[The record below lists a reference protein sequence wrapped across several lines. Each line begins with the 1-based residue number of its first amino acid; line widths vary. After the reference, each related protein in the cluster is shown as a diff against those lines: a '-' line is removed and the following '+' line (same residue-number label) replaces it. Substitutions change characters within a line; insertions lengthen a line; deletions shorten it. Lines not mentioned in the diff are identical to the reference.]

1 MSFYRNLKDKYLK
14 SNLALAI
21 WAVIISVILWLFI
34 ALTQYPT
41 VQKTVRHIPVS
52 VDISGTSAGNNGL
65 SVISCDVTEVT
76 AELLGSRT
84 QVGSLN
90 NETLEAYFDADS
102 VSSSGTKKL
111 TLKLRSSSGI
121 EYRVKT
127 ISPASASVDF
137 DKIDTREFQL
147 EPYIPNVTVAKGME
161 INRDELS
168 CQPSA
173 IRITGP
179 SSQLDR
185 IAKCQAVMSKAV
197 SLSTTY
203 VLESDEIQLL
213 NEENAIIDQSSLK
226 FSDTTAWI
234 SIPVRTQKEVGLT
247 VAIINAPDSF
257 NKDSVKLKLSEQ
269 SILLACNNSQVDIP
283 DTLNIGYVSLNEL
296 KPGFAKTFRL
306 NNVLESTE
314 YINVSDLEVVTVELE
329 DDNIMQRDLMLNK
342 DRITISNVP
351 DNSYDY
357 SILTQK
363 LNVTVVGPEDV
374 INQIGPEDI
383 VADVNL
389 LTSSPTSDQFNW
401 YATFSCP
408 EYDNVWVVTNSKVSL
423 QRTKKAPATTAES

>member
-1 MSFYRNLKDKYLK
+1 M
-14 SNLALAI
+14 I

-41 VQKTVRHIPVS
+41 VQKTVQKIPVS
-52 VDISGTSAGNNGL
+52 VDISGTSAGISGL

-84 QVGSLN
+84 QVGNLT

-102 VSSSGTKKL
+102 VSTSGTKKL

-121 EYRVKT
+121 EYKVKS
-127 ISPASASVDF
+127 ISPASASVEF

-147 EPYIPNVTVAKGME
+147 EPYIPNVTVVKGME
-161 INRDELS
+161 INRDELA

-179 SSQLDR
+179 SSQLDK
-185 IAKCQAVMSKAV
+185 IAKCQAVMSKSM

-203 VLESDEIQLL
+203 VLDCDEIQLY
-213 NEENAIIDQSSLK
+213 NADNAIIDPASLK
-226 FSDTTAWI
+226 FSDMNVKI
-234 SIPVRTQKEVGLT
+234 SIPVRKQKEVGLT
-247 VAIINAPDSF
+247 VSIINAPDNF
-257 NKDSVKLKLSEQ
+257 NKDSVKLKLSEL
-269 SILLACNNSQVDIP
+269 SILLACNNSQVEIP
-283 DTLNIGYVSLNEL
+283 DNLNIGYVSLNEL

-306 NNVLESTE
+306 SNVLESTD

-329 DDNIMQRDLMLNK
+329 DEDLRQADLTLNK

-351 DNSYDY
+351 DNTYDY
-357 SILTQK
+357 SVLTQR

-374 INQIGPEDI
+374 IDQIGPDDI

-389 LTSSPTSDQFNW
+389 LTVSTNSEQFNW

-408 EYDNVWVVTNSKVSL
+408 DYDNVWVVTNSKVSL
-423 QRTKKAPATTAES
+423 QRTKKTPSNSAES